1 MTDTTTQTP
10 QTQGS
15 TGAEMDA
22 VDEQLAAH
30 LVEQARSEGISLVGP
45 DGLLQRLT
53 KLVLE
58 GALEGELTDHL
69 GYEHGDPVG
78 RNGGNSRNGTRA
90 KTVLTEVGPVDL
102 DVPRDRD
109 ASFQPKIVRKRQR
122 RLTGMDSSGHLAGR
136 QGPDHRRGA
145 SAPGRGLR
153 QRGLPPDHLHDHRP
167 GA

>member
-58 GALEGELTDHL
+58 GALEGEPARPSGLRAWR
-69 GYEHGDPVG
+69 PG
-78 RNGGNSRNGTRA
+78 R
-90 KTVLTEVGPVDL
+90 P
-102 DVPRDRD
+102 
-109 ASFQPKIVRKRQR
+109 QR
-122 RLTGMDSSGHLAGR
+122 RQLPQRHPRQDGADRGRSG
-136 QGPDHRRGA
+136 
-145 SAPGRGLR
+145 
-153 QRGLPPDHLHDHRP
+153 RP
-167 GA
+167 